1 VTIIVKFARSAGIV
15 ALFVIAAVLGTI
27 SGVLFAFSGD
37 LPAIEALDD
46 YAPSTITRVY
56 DGSGKRLGEFAIQRR
71 EVITYE
77 EISPT
82 LRQAILA
89 AEDDRFFQHFGLS
102 IPRIILTLMRDMI
115 ERRKAAGASTITQ
128 QLARNLFPAS
138 IGFEKTWERKIKEAI
153 VAIQLEKRY
162 TKQEIFTFYCNQIH
176 LGHGAYGVQAAS
188 HIYFGKSARDVNLEE
203 AAMIAGIIQAASR
216 QSPYVNVEAA
226 KRRRGYVLNR
236 MADLGFI
243 TAERA
248 SQGKAA
254 PIVTR
259 GEPGQDQTV
268 APYYLEEVRKQLE
281 ARYGVKAL
289 YEGGLNV
296 QTTLDAEM
304 QQAANAALGDG
315 LRQLDK
321 RRGYRRPARNILKED
336 QTIAG
341 FRHPRW
347 EKPIAV
353 GDIVPAVVT
362 GIEGQRV
369 RLRVGSRVGAIEP
382 AGYAWTRRK
391 APQIA
396 EPGELVEL
404 RVQQIDAEGALTG
417 SLEQVPALEGA
428 LLVLENRTGR
438 ILAMVGGY
446 SFERS
451 KFNRATQAV
460 RQVGSAF
467 KPFVYTA
474 AIDRGYTPASTI
486 VDAPVSFPTG
496 PGQPAYSPQNYDHQ
510 YWGPVT
516 LRRALEHSRNVPAVK
531 MMADLG
537 PEQVISYARRL
548 GLKSPLPAY
557 LSVALGAAEA
567 TLMEMTSGYSVFPNQ
582 GVRMKPFDIVKVTD
596 REGNLLEESRPEP
609 QDAIRADTAYIMT
622 SMLRGVILRGTAVR
636 AASLNW
642 PLGGKTGTTNDYTD
656 AWFIG
661 FDPEITVGV
670 WIGHDVKR
678 SIGPGFTGTEAAL
691 PIWIDFMKRY
701 IAGRTA
707 PAPFEPPGNIVFM
720 AVDRASGTPAEGG
733 TPGAIQE
740 AFIAG
745 TQPGASVRQ

>member
-1 VTIIVKFARSAGIV
+1 VTVIVRFARSAGLA
-15 ALFVIAAVLGTI
+15 ALFVLAAILGTV
-27 SGVLFAFSGD
+27 SGVLFAYSGD

-46 YAPSTITRVY
+46 YSPSTITRVL
-56 DGSGKRLGEFAIQRR
+56 DARGQVAGEFAIQRR
-71 EVITYE
+71 DVITYE

-82 LRQAILA
+82 LREAILA
-89 AEDDRFFQHFGLS
+89 AEDDGFFQHFGLS
-102 IPRIILTLMRDMI
+102 IPRLVVTLVRDII
-115 ERRKAAGASTITQ
+115 ERKTAGASTITQ

-138 IGFEKTWERKIKEAI
+138 IGFEKTLERKIKEAI

-188 HIYFGKSARDVNLEE
+188 RIYFGKSAKDLNLEE

-226 KRRRGYVLNR
+226 KRRRAYVLNR
-236 MADLGFI
+236 MADLGHI

-248 SQGKAA
+248 AQAKAA

-259 GEPGQDQTV
+259 GEPGQDQTI
-268 APYYLEEVRKQLE
+268 APYFLEEVRKQLE
-281 ARYGVKAL
+281 ARYGAKAL
-289 YEGGLNV
+289 YEGGLSV
-296 QTTLDAEM
+296 QTTLDADLQKM
-304 QQAANAALGDG
+304 ANAAIGDG
-315 LRQLDK
+315 LRQIDK
-321 RRGYRRPARNILKED
+321 RRGYRAPARNVLKEQ

-347 EKPIAV
+347 DKPVAE

-362 GIEGQRV
+362 EVEGPRI
-369 RLRVGSRVGAIEP
+369 RLRVGSRAATIEA

-391 APQIA
+391 APQVA
-396 EPGELVEL
+396 KPGDLVEL
-404 RVQQIDAEGALTG
+404 RVQQVAADGSLTG
-417 SLEQVPALEGA
+417 SLDQVPALEGA
-428 LLVLENRTGR
+428 LLAIENRTGR

-446 SFERS
+446 DFDRS

-486 VDAPVSFPTG
+486 VDQPASFPAG
-496 PGQPAYSPQNYDHQ
+496 PGQPEYSPQNYDRE

-531 MMADLG
+531 MMSDLG
-537 PEQVISYARRL
+537 PAQVVSYARRL
-548 GLKSPLPAY
+548 GITSPLPPY
-557 LSVALGAAEA
+557 LSVALGSAEA
-567 TLMEMTSGYSVFPNQ
+567 TLLEMTSAYSVFPNQ
-582 GVRMKPFDIVKVTD
+582 GVRMRPFDIVSVTD
-596 REGNLLEESRPEP
+596 RDGNLLEENRPEP
-609 QDAIRADTAYIMT
+609 HDAIRADTAYVMT
-622 SMLRGVILRGTAVR
+622 SMLRGVVLRGTAAR
-636 AASLNW
+636 AASIDW
-642 PLGGKTGTTNDYTD
+642 PLAGKTGTTNDYTD

-661 FDPEITVGV
+661 FDPEITVGI

-691 PIWIDFMKRY
+691 PLWMDFMKRY
-701 IAGRTA
+701 VAGKTA
-707 PAPFEPPGNIVFM
+707 PAPFEPPGNIVFV
-720 AVDRASGTPAEGG
+720 AVDRASGAPLSPG
-733 TPGAIQE
+733 TAGSLQE

-745 TQPGASVRQ
+745 TQPGAGLVRP